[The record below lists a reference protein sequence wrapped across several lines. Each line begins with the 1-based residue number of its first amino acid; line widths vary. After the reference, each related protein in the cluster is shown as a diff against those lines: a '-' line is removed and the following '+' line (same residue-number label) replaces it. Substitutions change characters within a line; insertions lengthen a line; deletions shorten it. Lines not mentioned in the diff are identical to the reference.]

1 MFLELEVW
9 TGLSPGML
17 LYALSAILLAAVIR
31 GYSGFGF
38 SALTVTSLS
47 LILPPA
53 EVVPTA
59 FLLEIAASM
68 FMLPMVWRSIDWQKL
83 NWLVLGIL
91 AGTPAGLLFLAEV
104 PQDPVRFTISGFVL
118 VACFLLWKNVRIRS
132 EGGRIRLLVVG
143 GFSGLVNGA
152 AGIGGLPIVLFLLS
166 GSIRAEVLRA
176 TLVAFLFCSDIYA
189 TLLSGSKNLLSNELL
204 TRSALFLFPLV
215 VGVAL
220 GHRGFV
226 KSSPESFRKFSIGL
240 LILLSLAVIVRGIL
254 V

>member
-1 MFLELEVW
+1 MLLELQVW
-9 TGLSPGML
+9 TGLSPGL
-17 LYALSAILLAAVIR
+17 LFYAFLAILIAAVFR

-104 PQDPVRFTISGFVL
+104 PQDPVRFTISGLVL
-118 VACFLLWKNVRIRS
+118 VACFLLWKSVRIRS
-132 EGGRIRLLVVG
+132 EGGRKRLLVVG

-176 TLVAFLFCSDIYA
+176 TIVAFLFCSDIYA
-189 TLLSGSKNLLSNELL
+189 TLLSGSQN
-204 TRSALFLFPLV
+204 FL
-215 VGVAL
+215 
-220 GHRGFV
+220 
-226 KSSPESFRKFSIGL
+226 
-240 LILLSLAVIVRGIL
+240 
-254 V
+254 

>member
-1 MFLELEVW
+1 MLLELQVW

-17 LYALSAILLAAVIR
+17 FYAFSAIFIAAVIR

-104 PQDPVRFTISGFVL
+104 PQDPVRFAISGLVL
-118 VACFLLWKNVRIRS
+118 VACILLWKNVRIRS
-132 EGGRIRLLVVG
+132 EGGRIRLLFVG
-143 GFSGLVNGA
+143 SFSGLVNGA

-176 TLVAFLFCSDIYA
+176 TIVAFLFCSDIYA
-189 TLLSGSKNLLSNELL
+189 TFLSGSQNLLSKELL
-204 TRSALFLFPLV
+204 ARSVLFLFPLV
-215 VGVAL
+215 VGVAI

-226 KSSPESFRKFSIGL
+226 KSSPESFRKFAIGL

>member
-1 MFLELEVW
+1 MFLELQVC
-9 TGLSPGML
+9 TGLSQVML
-17 LYALSAILLAAVIR
+17 LYAFLAILIAAVIR

-91 AGTPAGLLFLAEV
+91 AGTPAGLLFLAV
-104 PQDPVRFTISGFVL
+104 VAQDPVRFTISGLVL
-118 VACFLLWKNVRIRS
+118 VTCFMLWKNVRIRS
-132 EGGRIRLLVVG
+132 DGGRIRLLVVG
-143 GFSGLVNGA
+143 SFSGLVNGA

-166 GSIRAEVLRA
+166 GSIRTEVLRA
-176 TLVAFLFCSDIYA
+176 TIVALLFFSDIYA
-189 TLLSGSKNLLSNELL
+189 TLLSGSQHLLSNELL
-204 TRSALFLFPLV
+204 FRSSLFLLPLV

-220 GHRGFV
+220 GNRGFV
-226 KSSPESFRKFSIGL
+226 RSSPESFRKFAIGL
-240 LILLSLAVIVRGIL
+240 LMLLSIAVIVRGVL